1 MSAHVSPSPDPSKTE
16 LEIVINGR
24 MIALGAALPGLLV
37 VVAAVGLSLLG
48 GSRSEPAAPAVAAE
62 PTRPVT
68 RPRAESPRVRFDP
81 ASVAALEPTARPAIE
96 IPESVPM
103 PSAVRETRPAQKR
116 TPIVRAEPPEAAAP
130 ESPPLAAAKLSS
142 ARRFKRIDYLYEFE
156 AVRQLT
162 DVLTLDLDDAT
173 KKTLLAAK
181 PTTTKGKDAKTEPV
195 HALLEVAE
203 KRGDLQGLPLR
214 QAKDCQKKKEAA
226 LVMQALSRHFRS
238 LDASFSRR
246 RAGTASHLDDVKEEV
261 ALLNTLQNLDLPN
274 QVKESARRF

>member
-1 MSAHVSPSPDPSKTE
+1 
-16 LEIVINGR
+16 
-24 MIALGAALPGLLV
+24 
-37 VVAAVGLSLLG
+37 
-48 GSRSEPAAPAVAAE
+48 
-62 PTRPVT
+62 
-68 RPRAESPRVRFDP
+68 PRVRFDP

-130 ESPPLAAAKLSS
+130 ESPPLAAAQLSS
-142 ARRFKRIDYLYEFE
+142 ARRIKRIDYLNEFN
-156 AVRQLT
+156 AVRQWT

-274 QVKESARRF
+274 QGKGGVRRLKGTDRYFWWAGKMGSDELAFWVQMLKINGPAVRFQLVKMLDACSDAPSSVLLAQRALFDLDPDVRAAAVAAM